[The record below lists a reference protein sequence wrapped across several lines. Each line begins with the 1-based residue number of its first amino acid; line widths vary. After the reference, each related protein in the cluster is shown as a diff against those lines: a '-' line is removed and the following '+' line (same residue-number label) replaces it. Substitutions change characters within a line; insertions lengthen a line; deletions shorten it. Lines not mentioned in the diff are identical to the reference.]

1 MHEGFDQRFRVAL
14 TDRFDDTGIAR
25 RENYADPRLREVHH
39 GQTDEERC
47 GGYDLEI
54 DQRFDAHPSDLSQ
67 RAGAG
72 DSDDNC

>member
-1 MHEGFDQRFRVAL
+1 MHERLDQRFRVAL
-14 TDRFDDTGIAR
+14 ADCFDDVRVAR
-25 RENYADPRLREVHH
+25 RESHAHPRFREIHH
-39 GQTDEERC
+39 SQTDEERC

-72 DSDDNC
+72 DSDDNG